1 MFSAWWSTQMETQL
15 LDRVHYSLYVL
26 ASCLAVR
33 IYNLTKFARFD
44 RAESDHQAL
53 SYVKVLSKTHL

>member
-1 MFSAWWSTQMETQL
+1 METQL

>member
-15 LDRVHYSLYVL
+15 LDRVNYLLYVL
-26 ASCLAVR
+26 ALCLVAR

-44 RAESDHQAL
+44 RAQSDHQAL
-53 SYVKVLSKTHL
+53 SYVKVLSKTHQ